1 MKSMSF
7 FRPFIRKHVRE
18 GYKISREDI
27 SFTGIFSGRVFS
39 QITTHL
45 PRVFPIICLPFALRL

>member
-7 FRPFIRKHVRE
+7 FVRLLGNMFARATRFLE
-18 GYKISREDI
+18 KGI